1 MPFSDY
7 FNQGVDNVSNAFQN
21 RLQNVNDL
29 VSNPVGYLSNKMGFD
44 NTSTQAATT
53 PAPIENRTIP
63 GPVSPEPYTA
73 PMTQPA
79 AVQEPVAMPTMP
91 TMAPVAM
98 TTATMP
104 PPAQV
109 AAPQVVQQQ
118 PPVQVAPQVVQQQ
131 PPAQPAPQQSIFDR
145 MIQAE
150 SGGRHTDRAG
160 NILTSPRGAQ
170 GIAQIMPATAANPGF
185 GVKPATPEELATP
198 EGNRAFGERYFTG
211 LTNYYKGDERRAAAA
226 YNAGAGRVNKAIAM
240 SQQSGG
246 NFEQY
251 LPQET
256 QRYLAKISAPA
267 PVVQPAPAPII
278 QQEGQPVLPVESQQ
292 VIGNAQH
299 YADLNSNDPKK
310 LAELIYRMD
319 TPPAITKDALSRL
332 HSDVSRQNMME
343 RVNALGTEYMAN
355 NNVNGLMREMN
366 KKGEEGSY
374 FKAWLFMKMGM
385 DSLAKQEMEK
395 ISPTLKT
402 TPVQVDNQ
410 YYSATYDAEGNVRS
424 ARDVNGNAVD
434 NKTLAKIAAMAT
446 SGKDL
451 DTVGGTFVN
460 DKTGEVGRVV
470 TNKTTGQ
477 SYVQTDTG
485 RKPLTGFRPQTSTG
499 AFESHLGQEEQLSRM
514 RGGVK
519 LETLRSELGERI
531 RSAGPEAANKAIAE
545 HNFKYSDNVPYQ
557 TYTPGGPTLTTTRP
571 ATTAGQ
577 AMPAAAPAA
586 ISPQQ
591 AAAIQA
597 VPQQA
602 APVPQPV
609 PQRPAAAPTPQ
620 RPIESAVELPQP
632 PVRGANESPAAF
644 EGRFAAWKKEYE
656 AVSKKQQSAMTGA
669 QDIYDIARQINET
682 LPKATGS
689 VIGDKVDKLAG
700 VFGYS
705 TEGAKANAQLQVL
718 GNRIL
723 MNVPRF
729 EGPQSDKD
737 TATYREAAGQLAN
750 PQVPVDTRIA
760 AFKTITD
767 INKKYAP
774 NLNWDFSTKSDV
786 RKKADEII
794 GR

>member
-7 FNQGVDNVSNAFQN
+7 FSNGVDNLSNAFQD
-21 RLQNVNDL
+21 RLQNVSDL
-29 VSNPVGYLSNKMGFD
+29 VSNPAGYFANKMGFD
-44 NTSTQAATT
+44 NTSTQATTT
-53 PAPIENRTIP
+53 PAPIENRTVA
-63 GPVSPEPYTA
+63 GPVSPEAFTA

-79 AVQEPVAMPTMP
+79 AAVEQPVAMPTM
-91 TMAPVAM
+91 APAAM

-104 PPAQV
+104 PSIQV
-109 AAPQVVQQQ
+109 A
-118 PPVQVAPQVVQQQ
+118 APQVVQQQ

-198 EGNRAFGERYFTG
+198 EGNRAFGERYFGG

-240 SQQSGG
+240 SQQNGG
-246 NFEQY
+246 SFEQY
-251 LPQET
+251 LPPET
-256 QRYLAKISAPA
+256 QQYLSKIGNPA
-267 PVVQPAPAPII
+267 PQAAQLPAMPAQPTAQPEAQPA
-278 QQEGQPVLPVESQQ
+278 QQ

-319 TPPAITKDALSRL
+319 VPPAITKDALSRL

-343 RVNALGTEYMAN
+343 RVNAMGTDLMAAG
-355 NNVNGLMREMN
+355 NVNGIMKEMN

-374 FKAWLFMKMGM
+374 FKAWLFNKMGM

-410 YYSATYDAEGNVRS
+410 YYSATYDADGNVRS

-434 NKTLAKIAAMAT
+434 SKTLAKIAAMAT

-499 AFESHLGQEEQLSRM
+499 AFESHLSQEEQLSRM

-545 HNFKYSDNVPYQ
+545 HNFKYADNIPYQ
-557 TYTPGGPTLTTTRP
+557 NYTPGGPTLSTTTP
-571 ATTAGQ
+571 ARVQTAPG
-577 AMPAAAPAA
+577 AAQVAPAA

-602 APVPQPV
+602 APVAQPAPQRPAPV
-609 PQRPAAAPTPQ
+609 PQRP
-620 RPIESAVELPQP
+620 IETAVELPQP
-632 PVRGANESPAAF
+632 PVRAANESPAAY
-644 EGRFAAWKKEYE
+644 EVRMAAWKKEYE
-656 AVSKKQQSAMTGA
+656 AVSKKQQVAMTGA
-669 QDIYDIARQINET
+669 QDLYDIARQINDT

-689 VIGDKVDKLAG
+689 TVMDKVDKLAG

-718 GNRIL
+718 GQKIL

-729 EGPQSDKD
+729 EGPQSDNDRKV
-737 TATYREAAGQLAN
+737 YEAAAGNLAN
-750 PQVPVDTRIA
+750 STTPVDTRIA
-760 AFKTITD
+760 AFKTIID
-767 INKKYAP
+767 ISKKYAP

-786 RKKADEII
+786 RKRADEII